1 MKVSAN
7 EVLTLAGKAARGGG
21 APPAQAVAFGRAA
34 LCHLSAGRDP
44 GDLSDALD
52 ALPKGAILEIPLAL
66 SRLIEAAE
74 GDTAKGLLS
83 VSAPPALLLSYAEAQ
98 PFEVATEDTPSG
110 LKLTLSLTNPN
121 TPPPVARVELPDA
134 MHAQLND
141 LAQKTLVPESAAS
154 RISGAGAGLTDN
166 D

>member
-52 ALPKGAILEIPLAL
+52 ALPKGAILEIPLAF

-74 GDTAKGLLS
+74 GDTAEGLLS
-83 VSAPPALLLSYAEAQ
+83 VSAPPALLLSYAESQ
-98 PFEVATEDTPSG
+98 PFEVETEDEANG
-110 LKLTLSLTNPN
+110 LKVTLSLTTPN
-121 TPPPVARVELPDA
+121 TPAPIARVELPDG